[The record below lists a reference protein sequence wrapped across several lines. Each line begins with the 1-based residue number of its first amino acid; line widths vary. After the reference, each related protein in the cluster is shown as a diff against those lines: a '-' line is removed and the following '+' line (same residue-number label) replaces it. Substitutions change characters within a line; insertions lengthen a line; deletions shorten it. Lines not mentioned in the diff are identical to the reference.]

1 MKRHFCLLG
10 IILIGLFSALSTLA
24 APINDDFNSA
34 IALTGPIVTAT
45 GSNVGATKNFF
56 SGEPFITGNPG
67 GANVWWTWRATASGQ
82 TTIDT
87 SGSSFNTL
95 LGVYTGNAG
104 NALTTIADNND
115 YNGNTWSRV
124 QFNAVAGTLY
134 RIQVDGVRSGGGF
147 GSVAT
152 GNITLNVHGVG
163 GLTVQTPTN
172 GMVFTVGDSIPVNVT
187 IDADFPNPP
196 ASRVDF
202 YRGGTL
208 FASVSNAPFNA
219 IATNSPAGSNNFYV
233 VAIDS
238 TGNPIQSSVVT
249 VFVQSIGVTLLTPGQ
264 DTRYSNTNPITATAW
279 AYLPSGSITNIDFYV
294 DGQKFGSDSAPPY
307 SGTWSNVTF
316 GSHRITAVG
325 TSDSGQFYVS
335 QPVNIGVSRLLVASN
350 SVWKYLDNGSDQ
362 GTNWIA
368 PSFDDSSWASGPA
381 PLGYGDVSGILP
393 LTTVSYGPNA
403 SNKFITTYFRQTF
416 VASNLAGFTNLV
428 AHFERDDGVILYL
441 NGVEVTRDYMTNGVV
456 TYRTFAG
463 PTAAGPAV
471 TDDGAAIN
479 TTTAN
484 RALLVEGVN
493 VLAAEIHQSDLASSD
508 IWWDMDLVAE
518 PKIIHNLSPN
528 VALTAPTNGA
538 YSLSM
543 PIALAAMASDD
554 DGSVVKVEFLA
565 DGVKVGE
572 DTTDPY
578 TSSWDT
584 PSVGPHL
591 LSALATDDQGAQT
604 ESARVPVMV
613 YDSVGTPYIRIVS
626 PADGA
631 AFEGGTNLLLS
642 VFAKAPTGV
651 TNVQFFANGG
661 LIGNSSTPPFSF
673 VWDAPFG
680 TNLVSAVASDA
691 TGASGVSP
699 VITIIAYPNTVA
711 PYILTNFPPRFTN
724 VTNLTNIIIVFS
736 EPVQNVDAGDM
747 LLNGIPATG
756 LTGSGSNY
764 VFSFPQPPYGEVEIA
779 WINGHGI
786 TDFGYPTNLPFN
798 ELGQDAQ
805 WEYQL
810 IDKTPPTIKARTPAA
825 GSTVS
830 NLSQISV
837 TFTEYVTNVDA
848 ADLLVN
854 GVPAL
859 SMTGGGSNY
868 IFTVTQPSAGTVN
881 ITWATTN
888 GILDLADTP
897 NAFNRTN
904 GAWSFT
910 LDTRVFLVQS
920 NSNWQFV
927 KGLAEASTPT
937 SAWRQLGFDDS
948 GWSNSQA
955 PFFYGDP
962 YTNFAAG
969 IFGTPLT
976 DMRSNYSTI
985 FLRQNF
991 IVNSRGSIT
1000 NVVLSHQT
1008 DDGMIAWLNGA
1019 EVWRYNVP
1027 SGDLA
1032 YDATASAAA
1041 NEPNNAGAAYIVVTL
1056 TNAAVSRLVDG
1067 TNTLAI
1073 MAFNQTLTDGDFGF
1087 NAQLYYYPID
1097 ATVVPPRL
1105 ISANPAPGDLFYL
1118 TNVTISFSEGVSG
1131 VDASD
1136 LLVNGVPASD
1146 VSSATNTTYTF
1157 SFPQPPYG
1165 AVSLTW
1171 ATNHGIADFDNPPK
1185 AFNGTAASSLLNYSL
1200 LNPSSPRIVTQTPLA
1215 NTTITGL
1222 TSITMTF
1229 TEPVNEVDASDLLIS
1244 GTPAS
1249 SVASADGITYTFTF
1263 PQPAFGLVTVRW
1275 VTNNNITDLEIPP
1288 APFDPTRFGGQWNYT
1303 LINPVPSVSLTSPT
1317 NNAFVLAPANVPLR
1331 ATASDNDGT
1340 VSLVEFYQ
1348 GSSKVGEAPT
1358 TPYALTLTNVPEGV
1372 YVYQAVATDNSGLRG
1387 TSAPVVLNVVTSLP
1401 VVLLRGPYLQIG
1413 SSTGAVVRWRS
1424 DLASDSVV
1432 FYGPDPTSLTNL
1444 AADATKTNEH
1454 IVTITGLQPETRYYY
1469 SIGSASQR
1477 LAGTNGV
1484 DSDYFFKTSPLAG
1497 TKKHARMWVV
1507 GDSGTAG
1514 NGPPDRVNSVKN
1526 AFYNLAATNGAADMF
1541 LMLGDNAYNSGLD
1554 TEYQA
1559 AVFDI
1564 FPTLLRNTFVW
1575 PTIGNHESNQ
1585 STTSS
1590 DYPYLNIF
1598 SLPHNGEAGG
1608 LPSGTQKYY
1617 SFDYANIHLVCL
1629 DSETSGYTT
1638 NTAMFQWMIQ
1648 DLQAATADWL
1658 IVFFHHPP
1666 YTHGTHNSDAESDLI
1681 QIRTNF
1687 IPVLE
1692 DFGVDLVLN
1701 GHSHVHERS
1710 YLLDRHYGLSSTFS
1724 ETNKIDGGSGRE
1736 DGTGAYRK
1744 NSAGRGVVYNV
1755 CGCSGQA
1762 LGGTLDHPA
1771 HFLSLN
1777 ELGSLVI
1784 DVTNNRLD
1792 VKFLTT
1798 TGDFSDHYTLIK
1810 GALPAV
1816 PVGLAARSLD
1826 AGSVLLSWMNAAT
1839 NATGFILERST
1850 DGIDYTRFAT
1860 NTLDQT
1866 NTLDSGLL
1874 PNLTY
1879 FYRVLAFGETGESKF
1894 SAVVSVTTVPALL
1907 SPAAPSG
1914 LVANSGEGSGQ
1925 PRTQIV
1931 LHWRDNSTNEAGF
1944 LLERSIDGG
1953 SFLPL
1958 ATVGANITFYVDQN
1972 LAAASSYNYR
1982 VRSFNSAGESVAATL
1997 GDSQNLPQDNVVLLG
2012 GTATFHAGNA
2022 SGYQWRFLGVAIDG
2036 ATNESLTLTNAKT
2049 SDEGPYTVDLNGAL
2063 SNPAWLFVL
2072 APPGIVEQPASRT
2085 NLTGT
2090 TATFHVTANGTVP
2103 LVYQWRK
2110 NGAVLAGATGDQLT
2124 LAPTVTSDQ
2133 ANYDVLV
2140 FNTIGAATSQ
2150 VARLVIN
2157 TVPVAGADHL
2167 FGFNYQSLSVSLAT
2181 LMANDSDPDGDALS
2195 ITSVSSTTTQ
2205 GGTVSV
2211 AGQTL
2216 LISPAAGFV
2225 GDDSFTYTLTDA
2237 RGASSPGS
2245 VTVSLS
2251 GNHPPTFAL
2260 VSDLVASVLVPLT
2273 LTNPATDPDAAN
2285 HLTYSLGPGAPTNA
2299 LIDPDSGGLRWTP
2312 TRQQAASTNTFT
2324 LWATDDGVPALS
2336 NSVSFNVYVNDFIET
2351 TLGRAAIAA
2360 GESTNV
2366 TIDVFS
2372 SAALSD
2378 SQCALLLPADRITNA
2393 TVTALIPD
2401 TATVSLQQ
2409 QQDPSSYLLTL
2420 TAMPGQTLQGTQ
2432 HLARLNFASVTN
2444 QSSAFVPLHLSSVAG
2459 TRASTG
2465 LTPSTLANDG
2475 RVVVV
2480 GSQPLLETLPP
2491 TNGNRQLMFYGK
2503 RNSTNRVQYATRLGT
2518 NVVWTNRATVT
2529 ITTSNQYRVLPV
2541 GNTPPPPVFYRVQSP

>member
-1 MKRHFCLLG
+1 MKRHLCFFALGLLA
-10 IILIGLFSALSTLA
+10 LFSGRSSLA
-24 APINDDFNSA
+24 APINNNFASA
-34 IALTGPIVTAT
+34 IALSGPVVTTT
-45 GSNVGATKNFF
+45 GSNVGANKEFF
-56 SGEPFITGNPG
+56 EPNHAGNAG
-67 GANVWWTWRATASGQ
+67 GASVWWTWTPSVGGQ

-87 SGSSFNTL
+87 SGSDFNTL
-95 LGVYTGNAG
+95 LAVYTGNG
-104 NALTTIADNND
+104 FGGFGQPGLTTIASNND
-115 YNGNTWSRV
+115 FNGNTTSQV
-124 QFNAVAGTLY
+124 QFNAVAGTVY
-134 RIQVDGVRSGGGF
+134 RIAVDGFRPSGF
-147 GSVAT
+147 GSRPAQ
-152 GNITLNVHGVG
+152 GNITLHIVG
-163 GLTVQTPTN
+163 PGGATISSPAN
-172 GMVFTVGDSIPVNVT
+172 GTVFTVGDSIPVTVN
-187 IDADFPNPP
+187 IESSFPNPP

-208 FASVSNAPFNA
+208 FGSSSNAPFSA
-219 IATNSPAGSNNFYV
+219 IATNSPAGSNAFYV
-233 VAIDS
+233 VAFDS
-238 TGNPIQSSVVT
+238 TGQGYQSPT
-249 VFVQSIGVTLLTPGQ
+249 VKVLVQNIGATLLTPAQ
-264 DTRYSNTNPITATAW
+264 DAMFLNANPIGVTAW
-279 AYLPSGSITNIDFYV
+279 GYLPSGSITNIDFYV
-294 DGQKFGSDSAPPY
+294 DGLKFASGGTAPF
-307 SGTWSNVTF
+307 SGTWSNVTG
-316 GSHRITAVG
+316 GSHRFTAIG
-325 TSDSGQFYVS
+325 TSDSGASYVS
-335 QPVNIGVSRLLVASN
+335 QPVNIGVATLLVQSN
-350 SVWKYLDNGSDQ
+350 AVWKYLDNGSNQ
-362 GTNWIA
+362 GTNWLA
-368 PSFDDSSWASGPA
+368 PGFDDSGWASGPA
-381 PLGYGDVSGILP
+381 PLGYGDANGIFP
-393 LTTVSYGPNA
+393 VTTNSYGLDA
-403 SNKFITTYFRQTF
+403 SNKFTTTYFRRSVTVSN
-416 VASNLAGFTNLV
+416 VAAYTNIAMRV
-428 AHFERDDGVILYL
+428 QRDDGIIVYL
-441 NGVEVTRDYMTNGVV
+441 NGAEVFRQNMPLGAVTYTTFASTVIGGADENTWYSTNLSGQQFVEGANVFAVEV
-456 TYRTFAG
+456 
-463 PTAAGPAV
+463 
-471 TDDGAAIN
+471 
-479 TTTAN
+479 
-484 RALLVEGVN
+484 
-493 VLAAEIHQSDLASSD
+493 HQSDLTSSD
-508 IWWDMDLVAE
+508 LWFVMDLMGI
-518 PKIIHNLSPN
+518 PIIIHNLSPN
-528 VALTAPTNGA
+528 VALTTPTNDA
-538 YSLSM
+538 YFLSV
-543 PIALAAMASDD
+543 PIPLSATASDD
-554 DGSVVKVEFLA
+554 DGSVAKVEFLA

-578 TSSWDT
+578 TSSWDN

-591 LSALATDDQGAQT
+591 LSAVATDDQGAQT

-613 YDSVGTPYIRIVS
+613 YDSVGTPYIRITS

-631 AFEGGTNLLLS
+631 AFEGGTNLLLT

-651 TNVQFFANGG
+651 TNVQYFVNGSS
-661 LIGNSSTPPFSF
+661 IGNSSTPPFSF
-673 VWDAPFG
+673 VFDAPFG
-680 TNLVSAVASDA
+680 TNSVYATVFDA
-691 TGASGVSP
+691 TGASAASP
-699 VITIIAYPNTVA
+699 AITIIAYPNTVA
-711 PYILTNFPPRFTN
+711 PFILTNFPPRFTN
-724 VTNLTNIIIVFS
+724 VTNLTNITIVFS

-747 LLNGIPATG
+747 LLNGTPATG
-756 LTGSGSNY
+756 VTGSGSTY

-810 IDKTPPTIKARTPAA
+810 IDKTPPTIAARTPAP

-837 TFTEYVTNVDA
+837 TFSEYVTNVDA

-854 GVPAL
+854 GVAAL

-868 IFTVTQPSAGTVN
+868 VFTVTQPSAGTVN

-897 NAFNRTN
+897 NSFNRTN

-927 KGLAEASTPT
+927 KGLAEASTP
-937 SAWRQLGFDDS
+937 SSDWRQLGFDDS
-948 GWSNSQA
+948 SWSNSQA

-962 YTNFAAG
+962 YTNFPAG
-969 IFGTPLT
+969 IFGTQLT

-991 IVNSRGSIT
+991 IVNTRGSIT

-1008 DDGMIAWLNGA
+1008 DDGLIAWLNGV

-1032 YDATASAAA
+1032 YNATASAAA

-1157 SFPQPPYG
+1157 SFPQPAYG

-1171 ATNHGIADFDNPPK
+1171 ATDHGIADFDNPPK
-1185 AFNGTAASSLLNYSL
+1185 AFNGTAASSLLNYTL
-1200 LNPSSPRIVTQTPLA
+1200 LNPSSPRIVTQMPLA

-1222 TSITMTF
+1222 TSITITF
-1229 TEPVNEVDASDLLIS
+1229 TEPVTGVDASDLLVS
-1244 GTPAS
+1244 GIPAD
-1249 SVASADGITYTFTF
+1249 SVNSADGITYAFSF
-1263 PQPAFGLVTVRW
+1263 PQPAFGAVTVRW
-1275 VTNNNITDLEIPP
+1275 AVNHSITDLEVPP
-1288 APFDPTRFGGQWNYT
+1288 APFDPSRFGGQWNYT
-1303 LINPVPSVSLTSPT
+1303 LVNPVPSVTLTSPT

-1331 ATASDNDGT
+1331 ATALDNDGT

-1348 GSSKVGEAPT
+1348 DSNKVGEVPA
-1358 TPYALTLTNVPEGV
+1358 TPYSLTLSNVPLGV

-1413 SSTGAVVRWRS
+1413 SPTGAVVRWRS
-1424 DLASDSVV
+1424 DLASDSAV
-1432 FYGPDPTSLTNL
+1432 FYGPDPSSLTNI
-1444 AADATKTNEH
+1444 ANDATKTNEH
-1454 IVTITGLQPETRYYY
+1454 IVTISGLQPETRYYY
-1469 SIGSASQR
+1469 SIGSAGQR
-1477 LAGTNGV
+1477 LAGTNGIG
-1484 DSDYFFKTSPLAG
+1484 SDYFFNTSPLAG
-1497 TKKHARMWVV
+1497 TKKHARLWVV

-1514 NGPPDRVNSVKN
+1514 NGAPDRVNSVKN

-1564 FPTLLRNTFVW
+1564 FPTLLRNTFLW

-1585 STTSS
+1585 STTAN
-1590 DYPYLNIF
+1590 DFPYLNIF

-1617 SFDYANIHLVCL
+1617 SFDYANIHLICL

-1638 NTAMFQWMIQ
+1638 NTAMFQWMID
-1648 DLQAATADWL
+1648 DLKAATADWI

-1666 YTHGTHNSDAESDLI
+1666 YTHGTHNSDTESDLI

-1710 YLLDRHYGLSSTFS
+1710 FLLDRHYGLSSTFS

-1784 DVTNNRLD
+1784 DVNKGRLD
-1792 VKFLTT
+1792 VRFLTT
-1798 TGDFSDHYTLIK
+1798 SGDFSDHYTLVK
-1810 GALPAV
+1810 ERLPAA
-1816 PVGLAARSLD
+1816 PVGLAARPGGPD
-1826 AGSVLLSWMNAAT
+1826 SVLLSWMNAAT

-1850 DGIDYTRFAT
+1850 DGVDYTRFAT
-1860 NTLDQT
+1860 NTVDVT
-1866 NTLDSGLL
+1866 NAVDGGLL
-1874 PNLTY
+1874 ANLTY
-1879 FYRVLAFGETGESKF
+1879 FYRVRAIGEGGESGP
-1894 SAVVSVTTVPALL
+1894 SGLASVTTVPGLT
-1907 SPAAPSG
+1907 PPEAPSS

-1925 PRTQIV
+1925 PLTQIV

-1944 LLERSIDGG
+1944 LLERATDGDP
-1953 SFLPL
+1953 FLAL
-1958 ATVGANITFYVDQN
+1958 ATVGANITFYTDYN
-1972 LAAASSYNYR
+1972 LAQASSYNYR
-1982 VRSFNSAGESVAATL
+1982 VRSFNSAGESAPATL
-1997 GDSQNLPQDNVVLLG
+1997 GDSQTLPQDNVVVLG

-2022 SGYQWRFLGVAIDG
+2022 GSYQWRFMGLAIDG
-2036 ATNESLTLTNAKT
+2036 ATNETLMVTNAKAT
-2049 SDEGPYTVDLNGAL
+2049 DEGPYTVELSGAL

-2072 APPGIVEQPASRT
+2072 ASPVIVEQPASRT
-2085 NLTGT
+2085 NLSGT
-2090 TATFHVTANGTVP
+2090 TAIFHVTANGSSP

-2110 NGAVLAGATGDQLT
+2110 DGAILAGANGDQLT
-2124 LAPTVTSDQ
+2124 VSPIAAADQ

-2140 FNTIGAATSQ
+2140 FNSLGATTSQ

-2157 TVPVAGADHL
+2157 TAPIAGADHL
-2167 FGFNYQSLSVSLAT
+2167 FGFSYQPLSISSVT
-2181 LMANDSDPDGDALS
+2181 LLANDSDPDGDALS
-2195 ITSVSSTTTQ
+2195 ITSVGPNSTQ
-2205 GGTVSV
+2205 GGTVSL
-2211 AGQTL
+2211 AGQTVFF
-2216 LISPAAGFV
+2216 SAPAGFT
-2225 GDDSFTYTLTDA
+2225 GDDTFTYVLTDA
-2237 RGASSPGS
+2237 RGASVPGS
-2245 VTVSLS
+2245 VTVSVS
-2251 GNHPPTFAL
+2251 GNHPPTFAP
-2260 VSDLVASVLVPLT
+2260 VSDMVANVLVPLT
-2273 LTNPATDPDAAN
+2273 LTNPATDPDVGN
-2285 HLTYSLGPGAPTNA
+2285 RLTYSLAPGAPTNA
-2299 LIDPDSGGLRWTP
+2299 LIDPNNATLRWTP
-2312 TRQQAASTNTFT
+2312 TRQQAASTNTIT
-2324 LWATDDGVPALS
+2324 LRVADNGVPALS
-2336 NSVSFNVYVNDFIET
+2336 NSVSFVVYVNDYIET
-2351 TLGRAAIAA
+2351 TLGTAAIAA

-2366 TIDVFS
+2366 AIDIFS
-2372 SAALSD
+2372 SAAISD

-2393 TVTALIPD
+2393 TVTALLPE
-2401 TATVSLQQ
+2401 TAAVALQEQ
-2409 QQDPSSYLLTL
+2409 NPGNFLLTL
-2420 TAMPGQTLQGTQ
+2420 TAMPGQMLQGTQ
-2432 HLARLNFASVTN
+2432 HLARLNFSAVSN
-2444 QSSAFVPLHLSSVAG
+2444 QSSAFVPLHISSLAG
-2459 TRASTG
+2459 TRATAG
-2465 LTPSTLANDG
+2465 MTPSTVANDG
-2475 RVVVV
+2475 RVVIV
-2480 GSQPLLETLPP
+2480 GDQPLLETLPAN
-2491 TNGNRQLMFYGK
+2491 NGNRQLMFYGK
-2503 RNSTNRVQYATRLGT
+2503 RNSTNRIQYATRLGT
-2518 NVVWTNRATVT
+2518 DVVWTNRATIT
-2529 ITTSNQYRVLPV
+2529 ISTSNQYRVLPV
-2541 GNTPPPPVFYRVQSP
+2541 GNTPLPPVFYRVQSP

>member
-1 MKRHFCLLG
+1 M
-10 IILIGLFSALSTLA
+10 LIGLFSGLSTLA
-24 APINDDFNSA
+24 APINDNFGSA
-34 IALTGPIVTAT
+34 IPLTGPIVTAT

-56 SGEPFITGNPG
+56 SGEPFIAGNPG
-67 GANVWWTWRATASGQ
+67 GANVWWTWTATASGQ

-87 SGSSFNTL
+87 FGSSFNTL

-104 NALTTIADNND
+104 NTLTTIADNDN
-115 YNGNTWSRV
+115 YNGNLWSRV

-134 RIQVDGVRSGGGF
+134 RIQVDGVRTGGGF

-152 GNITLNVHGVG
+152 GNITLNIHGVG

-187 IDADFPNPP
+187 IDPDFPNPP

-219 IATNSPAGSNNFYV
+219 VATNSPAGSNSFYV
-233 VAIDS
+233 VAIDN
-238 TGNPIQSSVVT
+238 TGTAIQSSIVT
-249 VFVQSIGVTLLTPGQ
+249 VFVQSIGVTLLTPAQ
-264 DTRYSNTNPITATAW
+264 DTMFMNTNPIGVTAW
-279 AYLPSGSITNIDFYV
+279 GYLPSGAITNIDFYV
-294 DGQKFGSDSAPPY
+294 DGQKFGSDGTVPFS
-307 SGTWSNVTF
+307 STWSNVTS
-316 GSHRITAVG
+316 GSHRLTAIG
-325 TSDSGQFYVS
+325 TSDAGVSYVS
-335 QPVNIGVSRLLVASN
+335 QPVNIGVAALLVLSN
-350 SVWKYLDNGSDQ
+350 AVWKYLDNGSNQ
-362 GTNWIA
+362 GTNWIT
-368 PSFDDSSWASGPA
+368 PDFDDSAWANGPA
-381 PLGYGDVSGILP
+381 PLGYGDANGVFP
-393 LTTVSYGPNA
+393 LTTNSWGLDA
-403 SNKFITTYFRQTF
+403 SNKYTTTYYRRSVTGSNI
-416 VASNLAGFTNLV
+416 VAYSNLVLRV
-428 AHFERDDGVILYL
+428 QRDDGIVVYL
-441 NGVEVTRDYMTNGVV
+441 NGAEVYRQNMPAGPV
-456 TYRTFAG
+456 TYTTFASTVIG
-463 PTAAGPAV
+463 GADENTWYSTSLSPQSFQEGLNVFAV
-471 TDDGAAIN
+471 
-479 TTTAN
+479 
-484 RALLVEGVN
+484 
-493 VLAAEIHQSDLASSD
+493 EIHQSDLTSSD
-508 IWWDMDLVAE
+508 IWFVMDLTGL
-518 PKIIHNLSPN
+518 PRIIHNLSPN
-528 VALTAPTNGA
+528 VALTAPTNDS
-538 YSLSM
+538 YYLNTSIPLV
-543 PIALAAMASDD
+543 AMASDD
-554 DGSVVKVEFLA
+554 DGSVAKVEFLA

-572 DTTDPY
+572 DATDPY
-578 TSSWDT
+578 TSSWDN

-591 LSALATDDQGAQT
+591 LSAVATDDQGAQT

-613 YDSVGTPYIRIVS
+613 YDSVSTPYIRIVS

-631 AFEGGTNLLLS
+631 AFEGGTNLLLT

-661 LIGNSSTPPFSF
+661 LIGKSSTPPFSF

-680 TNLVSAVASDA
+680 TNSVYAVASDA
-691 TGASGVSP
+691 TGASGISP
-699 VITIIAYPNTVA
+699 SITIIAYPNTVA
-711 PYILTNFPPRFTN
+711 PFILTNFPPRFTN
-724 VTNLTNIIIVFS
+724 VTNLTNITIVFS

-756 LTGSGSNY
+756 LTGRGSNY

-810 IDKTPPTIKARTPAA
+810 IDKTPPTIAARTPAP

-837 TFTEYVTNVDA
+837 TFSEYVTNVDA

-859 SMTGGGSNY
+859 GMTGGGSNY
-868 IFTVTQPSAGTVN
+868 VFTVNQPSAGTVN
-881 ITWATTN
+881 VTWATTN

-897 NAFNRTN
+897 NAFSRTN

-927 KGLAEASTPT
+927 KGLAEASTPS

-948 GWSNSQA
+948 SWSNSQA

-962 YTNFAAG
+962 YTNFPAG
-969 IFGTPLT
+969 IFGTQLT
-976 DMRSNYSTI
+976 DMRSNYSTV

-991 IVNSRGSIT
+991 IVNTRGSIT

-1008 DDGMIAWLNGA
+1008 DDGLIAWLNGV

-1032 YDATASAAA
+1032 YNATASAAA
-1041 NEPNNAGAAYIVVTL
+1041 NEPNNAGAAYLVVTL
-1056 TNAAVSRLVDG
+1056 TNSAVSRLVDG

-1073 MAFNQTLTDGDFGF
+1073 MAFNQTVNDGDFGF
-1087 NAQLYYYPID
+1087 NAQLYYFPVD
-1097 ATVVPPRL
+1097 TSVVAPRL
-1105 ISANPAPGDLFYL
+1105 VSANPAPGDTFYL

-1136 LLVNGVPASD
+1136 LLVNGVPATD
-1146 VSSATNTTYTF
+1146 VSSTTNTTYTF
-1157 SFPQPPYG
+1157 SFQQPPYG
-1165 AVSLTW
+1165 PVALTW
-1171 ATNHGIADFDNPPK
+1171 ATNHGIADFDSPPK
-1185 AFNGTAASSLLNYSL
+1185 AFDGTAASALLNYTL
-1200 LNPSSPRIVTQTPLA
+1200 LNPSSPRILSQTPAA

-1229 TEPVNEVDASDLLIS
+1229 TEPVTGVDASDLLVS

-1249 SVASADGITYTFTF
+1249 SVNSADGITYTFSF
-1263 PQPAFGLVTVRW
+1263 PQPAFGTVTIRW
-1275 VTNNNITDLEIPP
+1275 AANHNITDIEAQP

-1303 LINPVPSVSLTSPT
+1303 LINPVPSVSVTSPT
-1317 NNAFVLAPANVPLR
+1317 NNAYVLAPANVPLR

-1348 GSSKVGEAPT
+1348 NGGKVGEAPT
-1358 TPYALTLTNVPEGV
+1358 TPYSLTLTNVSEGV
-1372 YVYQAVATDNSGLRG
+1372 YVYQAVATDNTGLRG

-1424 DLASDSVV
+1424 DLASDSAV
-1432 FYGPDPTSLTNL
+1432 FYGLDPTTLTNL
-1444 AADATKTNEH
+1444 ANDATKTNEH

-1469 SIGSASQR
+1469 SIGSAAQR
-1477 LAGTNGV
+1477 LAGTNGM
-1484 DSDYFFKTSPLAG
+1484 DSDYFFNTSPLAG

-1514 NGPPDRVNSVKN
+1514 NGAPDRVNSVKN

-1564 FPTLLRNTFVW
+1564 FPTLLRNTFLW

-1681 QIRTNF
+1681 QIRQNF

-1744 NSAGRGVVYNV
+1744 NSEGRGVVYNV

-1784 DVTNNRLD
+1784 DVTNTRLD

-1798 TGDFSDHYTLIK
+1798 SGDFSDHYTLLK
-1810 GALPAV
+1810 GGLPAA
-1816 PVGLAARSLD
+1816 PVGLAALAVD
-1826 AGSVLLSWMNAAT
+1826 ASSVSLSWMNAAT
-1839 NATGFILERST
+1839 NATGFFLERST
-1850 DGIDYTRFAT
+1850 DGIDYTLFAT
-1860 NTLDQT
+1860 NTFDQT
-1866 NTLDSGLL
+1866 NTLDTSLL

-1879 FYRVLAFGETGESKF
+1879 FYRVRAFGETGESKP
-1894 SAVVSVTTVPALL
+1894 SAVASVTTVLALL
-1907 SPAAPSG
+1907 LPAAPSG
-1914 LVANSGEGSGQ
+1914 LVGNGGEGSGQ

-1931 LHWRDNSTNEAGF
+1931 LHWRDNSDNEAGF
-1944 LLERSIDGG
+1944 LLERSINGG
-1953 SFLPL
+1953 GFQPL
-1958 ATVGANITFYVDQN
+1958 ATVGANITFYVDRN
-1972 LAAASSYNYR
+1972 LAAANSYNYR
-1982 VRSFNSAGESVAATL
+1982 VRSFNSAGESAPATL
-1997 GDSQNLPQDNVVLLG
+1997 GDGQNLPQDNVVLLG
-2012 GTATFHAGNA
+2012 GTATFHAGGA
-2022 SGYQWRFLGVAIDG
+2022 GGYQWRFMGTAIVG

-2085 NLTGT
+2085 NLNGT
-2090 TATFHVTANGTVP
+2090 TATFHVTANGAAP
-2103 LVYQWRK
+2103 LVLQWRK
-2110 NGAVLAGATGDQLT
+2110 NGAILAGATGDQLIISP
-2124 LAPTVTSDQ
+2124 AMTSDQ

-2140 FNTIGAATSQ
+2140 FNNIGAATSQ

-2157 TVPVAGADHL
+2157 NIPVAGADHL

-2181 LMANDSDPDGDALS
+2181 LLANDSDADGDALS
-2195 ITSVSSTTTQ
+2195 ITSISPSTAQ
-2205 GGTVSV
+2205 GGTVSMV
-2211 AGQTL
+2211 GQLL

-2225 GDDSFTYTLTDA
+2225 GDDTFTYVLTDA
-2237 RGASSPGS
+2237 RGASASGS
-2245 VTVSLS
+2245 VTVSVS
-2251 GNHPPTFAL
+2251 GNHPPTFGPI
-2260 VSDLVASVLVPLT
+2260 SDVVANVLVPLT
-2273 LTNPATDPDAAN
+2273 LTNPATDPDAGN
-2285 HLTYSLGPGAPTNA
+2285 HLTYSLVPDAPTNA
-2299 LIDPDSGGLRWTP
+2299 VIDPSNGTLRWTP
-2312 TRQQAASTNTFT
+2312 NRQQAASTNIITFQV
-2324 LWATDDGVPALS
+2324 TDDGVPALS
-2336 NSVSFNVYVNDFIET
+2336 NSVSFVVYVNDFIET
-2351 TLGRAAIAA
+2351 TLGKAAIAV

-2366 TIDVFS
+2366 AIDIFS

-2378 SQCALLLPADRITNA
+2378 SQCLLQLPADRITNA
-2393 TVTALIPD
+2393 TVTALVPD
-2401 TATVSLQQ
+2401 TAAVSLQQ
-2409 QQDPSSYLLTL
+2409 QTPDNYLLTL

-2432 HLARLNFASVTN
+2432 HLARLNFAAVTN
-2444 QSSAFVPLHLSSVAG
+2444 QSSAFVPLHIGSMAA
-2459 TRASTG
+2459 TRATTG
-2465 LTPSTLANDG
+2465 LTPSMLANDG
-2475 RVVVV
+2475 RAVVV
-2480 GSQPLLETLPP
+2480 GSQPLLETLFP

-2518 NVVWTNRATVT
+2518 NVVWTNRATIT
-2529 ITTSNQYRVLPV
+2529 ITTTNQYRVLPV